1 MKKILLLFAFAFC
14 VSSFSYG
21 QFALGLKLGYNGS
34 KLTTNV
40 STIKSD
46 FNSGFHV
53 GVWAHFG
60 KRFYFAPEVLYCM
73 SGGVFSSNGSV
84 TSHDSSWSEK
94 ITIGSLDVPLM
105 VGFKIIHS
113 DFITWRVELGPEV
126 SFTMNKKITT
136 DDLNPKIQAS
146 DINTA
151 NWYVLG
157 GTGIDFLFL
166 TFDVRY
172 KYGLSQ
178 LISDASSQTFDA
190 KNNVFLISLGFRIF
204 GSK

>member
-1 MKKILLLFAFAFC
+1 MKKLLLFLVIALFATEL
-14 VSSFSYG
+14 SYG
-21 QFALGLKLGYNGS
+21 QFALGVKLGYNGS
-34 KLTTNV
+34 KLTTNLD
-40 STIKSD
+40 SIKNQ

-53 GVWAHFG
+53 GAWAHFG
-60 KRFYFAPEVLYCM
+60 KRLYFAPEVLYCM
-73 SGGVFSSNGSV
+73 SGGVFSYDGSV
-84 TSHDSSWSEK
+84 SSPKYWSEK

-126 SFTMNKKITT
+126 SFAMSKKIS
-136 DDLNPKIQAS
+136 DDVNPKIQAS

-178 LISDASSQTFDA
+178 LISDASNQSFDT
-190 KNNVFLISLGFRIF
+190 KNSVFLVSLGFKII
-204 GSK
+204 GKK

>member
-1 MKKILLLFAFAFC
+1 MKKLLLFLVIAFFATEL
-14 VSSFSYG
+14 SYG
-21 QFALGLKLGYNGS
+21 QFALGVKLGYNGS
-34 KLTTNV
+34 KLTTNLD
-40 STIKSD
+40 SIKNQ

-53 GVWAHFG
+53 GAWAHFG
-60 KRFYFAPEVLYCM
+60 KRLYFAPEVLYCM
-73 SGGVFSSNGSV
+73 SGGVFSYDGSV
-84 TSHDSSWSEK
+84 SSPKYWSEK

-126 SFTMNKKITT
+126 SFAMSKKIS
-136 DDLNPKIQAS
+136 DDVNPKIQAS

-178 LISDASSQTFDA
+178 LISDASNQSFDT
-190 KNNVFLISLGFRIF
+190 KNSVFLVSLGFKII
-204 GSK
+204 GKK

>member
-1 MKKILLLFAFAFC
+1 MKKIVLLFAFAMC
-14 VSSFSYG
+14 LTSLSYG

-34 KLTTNV
+34 QLTTNLD
-40 STIKSD
+40 SIKHQ

-53 GVWAHFG
+53 GAWAHFG

-73 SGGVFSSNGSV
+73 SGGVFSYEGSV
-84 TSHDSSWSEK
+84 TSPKYWSEK

-126 SFTMNKKITT
+126 SFALSKKIS

-157 GTGIDFLFL
+157 GSGIDFLFM
-166 TFDVRY
+166 TFDIRY

-178 LISDASSQTFDA
+178 LVSDASNQSFDA
-190 KNNVFLISLGFRIF
+190 KNNVFLISLGFKIF
-204 GSK
+204 GKK